1 MKFKEKFIE
10 KYSGLTDF
18 EEYKESV
25 VRTFARKSIRINTLE
40 YSIKEVKKSLERD
53 GWLLRQVPWCKTGFF
68 IEHVTGRRDI
78 GNTKQHKKGMFFS
91 QGAPSMIPSL
101 LMNISGKAKVL
112 DLCAAPGG
120 KTHHLAC
127 LMDNKGYLLANE
139 PNNFRKRILKI
150 NLERCG
156 VENVAFDSQNGE
168 DYTNNEKFDAILIDA
183 PCTGSG
189 LIKGKIAR
197 TKKLLREWNPKITTK
212 YAKKQRWMLEAAIKH
227 LRKNGRIVYSTCSME
242 PEEDELLIDDFI
254 KDHDDFKLVKNL
266 RVSGYKIKSSL
277 EKYIKIWPQYY
288 DTNGFFV
295 AVIERK

>member
-10 KYSGLTDF
+10 KYSKLIDF

-25 VRTFARKSIRINTLE
+25 IRTFARKSIRINTLG
-40 YSIKEVKKSLERD
+40 YSVSEVKKSLERD
-53 GWLLRQVPWCKTGFF
+53 GWNLKQIPWCKNGFF
-68 IEHVTGRRDI
+68 IEHSTGRRDI

-91 QGAPSMIPSL
+91 QGAPSMIPCL
-101 LMNISGKAKVL
+101 LMGISGKAKVI

-127 LMDNKGYLLANE
+127 LMNNKGYLVANE
-139 PNNFRKRILKI
+139 PNTFRSKILKM

-156 VENVAFDSQNGE
+156 VNNFVLDFQKGE
-168 DYTNNEKFDAILIDA
+168 DYINNEKFDAILIDA

-197 TKKLLREWNPKITTK
+197 TKKLLKEWNPKIVNR
-212 YAKKQRWMLEAAIKH
+212 YAKIQRKMLESASKC
-227 LRKNGRIVYSTCSME
+227 LRKHGRIVYSTCSME
-242 PEEDELLIDDFI
+242 PEEDELLIDSFL
-254 KDHDDFKLVKNL
+254 KDHDELKLVKAP
-266 RVSGYKIKSSL
+266 RVSGYRVKSSL
-277 EKYIKIWPQYY
+277 KDYIKVWPQYY

-295 AVIERK
+295 AVMEKR

>member
-1 MKFKEKFIE
+1 MKFKDKFVE
-10 KYSGLTDF
+10 KYSKLIDF

-25 VRTFARKSIRINTLE
+25 IRTFARKSIRINTLG
-40 YSIKEVKKSLERD
+40 YSVNEVKKSLERD
-53 GWLLRQVPWCKTGFF
+53 GWNLKQIPWCKNGFF
-68 IEHVTGRRDI
+68 IEHSTGRRDI

-101 LMNISGKAKVL
+101 LMGISGKAKVI

-127 LMDNKGYLLANE
+127 LMNNKGYLVANE
-139 PNNFRKRILKI
+139 PNTFRSNILKM

-156 VENVAFDSQNGE
+156 VNNFVLDFQKGE
-168 DYTNNEKFDAILIDA
+168 SYINNEKFDAILIDA

-197 TKKLLREWNPKITTK
+197 TKKLLKEWNPKIVNR
-212 YAKKQRWMLEAAIKH
+212 YAKIQRKMLESASKC
-227 LRKNGRIVYSTCSME
+227 LRKHGRIVYSTCSME
-242 PEEDELLIDDFI
+242 PEEDEMLIDSFL
-254 KDHDDFKLVKNL
+254 KDHDELKLVKAP
-266 RVSGYKIKSSL
+266 RVSGYRVKSSL
-277 EKYIKIWPQYY
+277 KDYIKVWPQYY

-295 AVIERK
+295 AVMEKK